1 MSEQVQQMFAS
12 IAPTYDS
19 TNTVLSMGVHH
30 LWRNRAVALSGATAG
45 QSVLDCATGTGDL
58 ALTFKSK
65 VGATGRVVGTDFCAE
80 MLAPAPAKAA
90 AKGLQVEWAVADAMN
105 LPYED
110 NTFDVASISFG
121 IRNVDD
127 PVVCLREMAR
137 VVRPGGRVVV
147 IEFGQPR
154 GFFGALY
161 RFYSFQV
168 MPFIGGIMSGN
179 RQAYVYL
186 PRTSAAFP
194 AGDDFLALMDRSG
207 GFAQRTGHPQTM
219 GITWIYVGTVA

>member
-30 LWRNRAVALSGATAG
+30 LWRNRAVALSGAAAG

-58 ALTFKSK
+58 ALTFKRK

-90 AKGLQVEWAVADAMN
+90 AKGLEVEWAVADAMH
-105 LPYED
+105 LPYDD

-147 IEFGQPR
+147 VEFGQPR
-154 GFFGALY
+154 GLFGALY

-168 MPFIGGIMSGN
+168 MPLVGGLMSGN
-179 RQAYVYL
+179 RQAYSYL

-194 AGDDFLALMDRSG
+194 AGDDFLSLMDRSG
-207 GFAQRTGHPQTM
+207 GFSQRVGHPQTM

>member
-30 LWRNRAVALSGATAG
+30 LWRNRAVALSGAAAG

-58 ALTFKSK
+58 ALTFKHK

-90 AKGLQVEWAVADAMN
+90 AKGLEVEWAVADAMH
-105 LPYED
+105 LPYDD

-147 IEFGQPR
+147 VEFGQPR
-154 GFFGALY
+154 GLFGALY

-168 MPFIGGIMSGN
+168 MPLVGGLMSGN
-179 RQAYVYL
+179 RQAYSYL

-194 AGDDFLALMDRSG
+194 AGDDFLSLMDRSG
-207 GFAQRTGHPQTM
+207 GFSQCVGHPQTM

>member
-30 LWRNRAVALSGATAG
+30 LWRNRAVALSGAAAG

-58 ALTFKSK
+58 ALTFKRK

-90 AKGLQVEWAVADAMN
+90 AKGLEVEWAVADAMH
-105 LPYED
+105 LPYDD

-147 IEFGQPR
+147 VEFGQPR
-154 GFFGALY
+154 GLFGALY

-168 MPFIGGIMSGN
+168 MPLVGGIMSGN
-179 RQAYVYL
+179 RQAYSYL

-194 AGDDFLALMDRSG
+194 AGDDFLSLMDRSG
-207 GFAQRTGHPQTM
+207 GFSQRVGHPQTM

>member
-30 LWRNRAVALSGATAG
+30 LWRNRAVALSGAAAG

-58 ALTFKSK
+58 ALTFKHK

-90 AKGLQVEWAVADAMN
+90 AKGLEVEWAVADAMH
-105 LPYED
+105 LPYDD

-147 IEFGQPR
+147 VEFGQPR
-154 GFFGALY
+154 GLFGALY

-168 MPFIGGIMSGN
+168 MPLVGGLMSGN
-179 RQAYVYL
+179 RQAYSYL

-194 AGDDFLALMDRSG
+194 AGDDFLSLMDRSG
-207 GFAQRTGHPQTM
+207 GFSQRVGHPQTM